1 MSADGLAKG
10 QEFNL
15 TEKDPTLRNVKIG
28 VGWDA
33 PPKHEGY
40 DVDIDAVAFLLNRD
54 NRVRMDSDFVFYNN
68 MTTESGSI
76 THGGDNET
84 GEGDGDDEIIHI
96 KVDQLPFDVEKIA
109 FAVTLHNAEERGET
123 FSIVKNAF
131 IRIVNEDTNTELARF
146 DLSEDAS
153 NENGIIFGE
162 LSREGMGWK
171 FKALGQGTDGGLF
184 RIAKDYGVN
193 VSPV

>member
-15 TEKDPTLRNVKIG
+15 SEKDPTLRAVKVGI
-28 VGWDA
+28 GWDA
-33 PPKHEGY
+33 PAKHEGY
-40 DVDIDAVAFLLNRD
+40 DVDLDASAFLLNRE

-68 MTTESGSI
+68 LTTENDAV
-76 THGGDNET
+76 THSGDNET
-84 GEGDGDDEIIHI
+84 GEGAGDDEIIRI
-96 KVDQLPFDVEKIA
+96 KLDQLPFDVEKIA

-131 IRIVNEDTNTELARF
+131 IRIVNEESDVELARF
-146 DLSEDAS
+146 DLTEDAS

-162 LSREGMGWK
+162 LAREGMGWK

-184 RIAKDYGVN
+184 RIAKDFNVN

>member
-1 MSADGLAKG
+1 
-10 QEFNL
+10 
-15 TEKDPTLRNVKIG
+15 
-28 VGWDA
+28 
-33 PPKHEGY
+33 
-40 DVDIDAVAFLLNRD
+40 
-54 NRVRMDSDFVFYNN
+54 

-76 THGGDNET
+76 THSGDNET

>member
-54 NRVRMDSDFVFYNN
+54 NRVRMDSD
-68 MTTESGSI
+68 
-76 THGGDNET
+76 
-84 GEGDGDDEIIHI
+84 
-96 KVDQLPFDVEKIA
+96 
-109 FAVTLHNAEERGET
+109 
-123 FSIVKNAF
+123 
-131 IRIVNEDTNTELARF
+131 
-146 DLSEDAS
+146 
-153 NENGIIFGE
+153 
-162 LSREGMGWK
+162 
-171 FKALGQGTDGGLF
+171 
-184 RIAKDYGVN
+184 
-193 VSPV
+193 